1 MKQIIN
7 NLINNI
13 SSIPCRKQ
21 IDLVLDGGAFNG
33 SYMIGSLLYFK
44 ELEKRNILHID
55 RISGC
60 SIGSLLGCLYIANKL
75 DIHETFYKIIRSS
88 LVKGNLTYYYN
99 VLLIIKS
106 KVDKNFYLLCN
117 KRLYI
122 TFYNITK
129 KKQIVVSKYCSN
141 DHLFQCIFCSSYL
154 PFIMNGELCYKDKY
168 IDGLHPHIFKKRI
181 DRTTLFIDLVQYNIF
196 KMMYIKNEIN
206 NSERIVKGI
215 MDTHTTFFFKFT
227 IIFYM

>member
-129 KKQIVVSKYCSN
+129 KNK
-141 DHLFQCIFCSSYL
+141 L
-154 PFIMNGELCYKDKY
+154 
-168 IDGLHPHIFKKRI
+168 
-181 DRTTLFIDLVQYNIF
+181 
-196 KMMYIKNEIN
+196 
-206 NSERIVKGI
+206 
-215 MDTHTTFFFKFT
+215 
-227 IIFYM
+227 